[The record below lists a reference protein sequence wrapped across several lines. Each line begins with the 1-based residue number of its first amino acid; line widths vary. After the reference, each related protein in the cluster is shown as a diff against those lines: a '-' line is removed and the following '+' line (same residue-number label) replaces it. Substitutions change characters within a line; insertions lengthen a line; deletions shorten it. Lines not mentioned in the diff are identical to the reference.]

1 MRPTVTELLPG
12 ILAVPVPDEIK
23 NAHFYRVNNESIML
37 KWDDVNHPLNI
48 YDVVRVDK
56 HYGDLE
62 DYKWP
67 EILFTTKDL
76 KEEDTVGV
84 VDGHFDTELQEWRY
98 GFKAN
103 NSMIY
108 ESAVDALQSLLRS
121 HNLTGKNYLLIKR
134 QP

>member
-37 KWDDVNHPLNI
+37 KWDDVKHPLNI

-67 EILFTTKDL
+67 EILFTTKDCSEQQAE
-76 KEEDTVGV
+76 KVVAFDMYEDVGTLAANYAN
-84 VDGHFDTELQEWRY
+84 DSTGDCKSCTE
-98 GFKAN
+98 
-103 NSMIY
+103 S
-108 ESAVDALQSLLRS
+108 LQSLLRS